1 MLQSSAGQVEDKVV
15 PNLGHVET
23 ARKVWV
29 LPTKMEGEL
38 DMVTDMLVRVGYVD
52 YGNSEELGA
61 SALMKVPPALVI
73 IEYCAV
79 CVESTWG
86 LEDSMVERV
95 RVAEEEL
102 GKEEILV
109 AYDKQGMAKFYRGDD
124 ILSFEDNN
132 CEDYTDNPTAQLHRK
147 CENGT
152 SHSCSYT

>member
-1 MLQSSAGQVEDKVV
+1 M

-23 ARKVWV
+23 ARKGWV

-109 AYDKQGMAKFYRGDD
+109 AYD
-124 ILSFEDNN
+124 
-132 CEDYTDNPTAQLHRK
+132 
-147 CENGT
+147 
-152 SHSCSYT
+152 